1 MVSRSHHGGNSPS
14 SAEGTTR
21 ETAPAEVAARSIN
34 MLEVRAIL
42 TDNVIDQ
49 VIDHR
54 DRFVLRGRAS
64 DRLIHGVRCCADGP
78 HAPTH
83 VT

>member
-1 MVSRSHHGGNSPS
+1 
-14 SAEGTTR
+14 
-21 ETAPAEVAARSIN
+21 